1 MKTNDRASVHAR
13 VDAFI
18 DAYKSCRYGEKAC
31 IPAKLGMRGGYA
43 QVAFLASFL
52 GLNRPRKLIKTEDDE
67 KIRQAIRE
75 GDSVIAIARKFGI
88 SRTSVYAIKHRTE
101 P

>member
-1 MKTNDRASVHAR
+1 MKTNDRSSVHAR

-18 DAYKSCRYGEKAC
+18 DAYKSCRYGDKAR

-43 QVAFLASFL
+43 QVSFLASFL
-52 GLNRPRKLIKTEDDE
+52 GLNRPRKLIKTEDEE
-67 KIRQAIRE
+67 KILQAIRE
-75 GDSVIAIARKFGI
+75 GESVIAVARQFGI
-88 SRTSVYAIKHRTE
+88 SRTTVYSIKNRME